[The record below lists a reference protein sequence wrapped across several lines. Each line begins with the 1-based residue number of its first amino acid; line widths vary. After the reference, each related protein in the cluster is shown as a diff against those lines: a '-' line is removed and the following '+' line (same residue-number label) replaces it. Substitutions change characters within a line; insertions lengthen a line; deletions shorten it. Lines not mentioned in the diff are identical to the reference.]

1 MYPKDLTEE
10 QKAQLPAWIE
20 KWRANMLNTTPLT
33 ALEKE
38 SVTQAIRKM
47 YLDVNYKEPQH
58 VLFCSS
64 PFAGTIITGL
74 AAAVLFL
81 RDNQHRHEEE
91 FGAVL
96 TEEDYFFIICLLST
110 FIPSIIRTT
119 LAADVNTDPHYVM
132 HKNMLQ
138 VNQEILQATFTLI
151 DMHPPQEQVDEMLKN
166 VLAKTPDTFNLN
178 QFLDLTTVFNRKFN
192 KNVYRFF
199 VKSIHNS
206 SFIRN
211 GGSQW
216 SGWNAYVT
224 FCRYV
229 IKWELDYSKWHN
241 YEVSAIAGPR
251 FIHEKFAVVTD
262 RPKVVS
268 VISVDDQNRLHNE
281 TGPAQEWRDG
291 YKLYYWHGTSVPSE
305 WIETPESLT
314 PEIAL
319 SQRNIEKRRAACEM
333 LKWKIFDHLPYTY
346 IDRNPDPK
354 FGDLIEVDLPETG
367 KSRFLRAQC
376 PTGRTFVLPV
386 PMDVTT
392 AVEAGAWSYNLPP
405 EEYLQLQTR
414 T

>member
-1 MYPKDLTEE
+1 MYPQDLSEE
-10 QKAQLPAWIE
+10 QQAQLPAWIE

-38 SVTQAIRKM
+38 SVTQAIKRM

-58 VLFCSS
+58 VLFCAS
-64 PFAGTIITGL
+64 PFAATIITGL
-74 AAAVLFL
+74 AATVLFL
-81 RDNQHRHEEE
+81 RDKQNQHKEE
-91 FGAVL
+91 FDTVL
-96 TEEDYFFIICLLST
+96 TEDDYFFVICLLSL
-110 FIPSIIRTT
+110 FVSNIMRTT
-119 LAADVNTDPHYVM
+119 LAADMSTDPRYVV
-132 HKNMLQ
+132 HKNTLQ
-138 VNQEILQATFTLI
+138 VNQEILQSVFTLVG
-151 DMHPPQEQVDEMLKN
+151 MHPSQEQVDAMIATI
-166 VLAKTPDTFNLN
+166 LAKTPDTFVLN
-178 QFLDLTTVFNRKFN
+178 KFLDLTTSFDRKFN

-199 VKSIHNS
+199 VKGIHNS

-216 SGWNAYVT
+216 SGWCAYVT
-224 FCRYV
+224 FCRYIV
-229 IKWELDYSKWHN
+229 KRDLDYSKWHN
-241 YEVSAIAGPR
+241 YEVASIAGPR
-251 FIHEKFAVVTD
+251 LIHEKFAVVTD
-262 RPKVVS
+262 RPKRVH
-268 VISVDDQNRLHNE
+268 VDDRNRLHSE
-281 TGPAQEWRDG
+281 TGPAQEWADG

-305 WIETPESLT
+305 WVETPEQLT

-367 KSRFLRAQC
+367 KSRFLRAHC

-386 PMDVTT
+386 PIDVNT
-392 AVEAGAWSYNLPP
+392 AVEAGAWSYDIPP
-405 EEYLQLQTR
+405 AEYLQLQSR